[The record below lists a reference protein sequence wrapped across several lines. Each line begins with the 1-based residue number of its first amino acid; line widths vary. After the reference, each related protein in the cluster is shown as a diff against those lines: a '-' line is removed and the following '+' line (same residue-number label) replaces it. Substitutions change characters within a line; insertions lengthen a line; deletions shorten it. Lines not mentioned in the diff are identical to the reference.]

1 MVKILCFTLSFL
13 ILAGCS
19 GGETTALG
27 VAVYPGAA
35 KTENG
40 GVAAQMGTN
49 GMELM
54 TFKTKDDQAKVA
66 EFYKGKF
73 PKVKPLEMS
82 FGGDAMTVFRSEDA
96 KTKTLI
102 VVQRKK
108 SDTETRIEIA
118 SGKQDEK

>member
-1 MVKILCFTLSFL
+1 L

-27 VAVYPGAA
+27 VAIYPGAT

-40 GVAAQMGTN
+40 GIAAQMGAN
-49 GMELM
+49 GMELV

-82 FGGDAMTVFRSEDA
+82 FGGDAMTVFRTEDA

-108 SDTETRIEIA
+108 SDSETRIEIA